1 MRLLTKLRYS
11 KILIYPEVSL
21 INKKRNN
28 LVAFE
33 RDLNNPLN
41 EGFIIYWEIIGSIKK
56 QLLFKKRLTSI
67 KAQNKLN
74 NLEEEGWIKINELDQ
89 AA

>member
-28 LVAFE
+28 IVAFE

-56 QLLFKKRLTSI
+56 QLLFKKRLTSV

>member
-1 MRLLTKLRYS
+1 M
-11 KILIYPEVSL
+11 IYPEVSL

-28 LVAFE
+28 LVTFE
-33 RDLNNPLN
+33 KDLNNPLN

-56 QLLFKKRLTSI
+56 QLLFKKRLTSV

>member
-1 MRLLTKLRYS
+1 M
-11 KILIYPEVSL
+11 IYPEVSL

-28 LVAFE
+28 LVSFE

>member
-1 MRLLTKLRYS
+1 M
-11 KILIYPEVSL
+11 IYPEVSL

-56 QLLFKKRLTSI
+56 QLLFKKRLTSV

>member
-56 QLLFKKRLTSI
+56 QLLFKKRLTSV

>member
-28 LVAFE
+28 LVVFE

-56 QLLFKKRLTSI
+56 QLLFKKRLTSV

>member
-1 MRLLTKLRYS
+1 M
-11 KILIYPEVSL
+11 IYPEVSL

-56 QLLFKKRLTSI
+56 QLLFKKRLTSV

-74 NLEEEGWIKINELDQ
+74 NLKEKGWIKINELER

>member
-56 QLLFKKRLTSI
+56 QLLFKKRLTSV

-74 NLEEEGWIKINELDQ
+74 NLKKEGWIKINELDM

>member
-28 LVAFE
+28 IVAFE

-56 QLLFKKRLTSI
+56 QLLFKKRLTSV

-74 NLEEEGWIKINELDQ
+74 NLKAKGWIKINELDQ

>member
-28 LVAFE
+28 LVSFE

-56 QLLFKKRLTSI
+56 QLLFKKRLTSV

-74 NLEEEGWIKINELDQ
+74 NLKKEGWIKINELDM

>member
-1 MRLLTKLRYS
+1 M
-11 KILIYPEVSL
+11 IYPEVSL

-56 QLLFKKRLTSI
+56 QLLFKKRLTSL
-67 KAQNKLN
+67 KAQNKLK
-74 NLEEEGWIKINELDQ
+74 NLKEEGWIKVNELEQ

>member
-1 MRLLTKLRYS
+1 M
-11 KILIYPEVSL
+11 IYPEVSL

>member
-1 MRLLTKLRYS
+1 MRLLTKLRNS

-21 INKKRNN
+21 INKKRNI

-41 EGFIIYWEIIGSIKK
+41 EGFIVYWEIIGSIKK
-56 QLLFKKRLTSI
+56 QLLFKKRLTSV

-74 NLEEEGWIKINELDQ
+74 NLKEEGWIKINELDQ

>member
-1 MRLLTKLRYS
+1 M
-11 KILIYPEVSL
+11 IYPEVSL
-21 INKKRNN
+21 INKKRNY
-28 LVAFE
+28 LVSFE

-41 EGFIIYWEIIGSIKK
+41 EGFIIYWEIIGSLKK
-56 QLLFKKRLTSI
+56 QLLFKKRLSSV

-74 NLEEEGWIKINELDQ
+74 NLKQEGWIKITELDQ

>member
-1 MRLLTKLRYS
+1 M
-11 KILIYPEVSL
+11 IYAEVSL

-56 QLLFKKRLTSI
+56 QLLFKKRLTSV

>member
-56 QLLFKKRLTSI
+56 QLLFKKRLTSV

-74 NLEEEGWIKINELDQ
+74 NLKKEGWIKINELDQ

>member
-1 MRLLTKLRYS
+1 M
-11 KILIYPEVSL
+11 IYPEVSL
-21 INKKRNN
+21 INKKRNY
-28 LVAFE
+28 LVSFE

-56 QLLFKKRLTSI
+56 QLLFKKRLTSV

-74 NLEEEGWIKINELDQ
+74 NLEEEGWIKINELDM

>member
-1 MRLLTKLRYS
+1 M
-11 KILIYPEVSL
+11 IYPEVSL

-28 LVAFE
+28 LVSFE

-74 NLEEEGWIKINELDQ
+74 NLEEEGWIKIKELDQ